1 MNAFSRIGSL
11 HTNHV
16 IQHQIA
22 YKKIIHEPKFIISGF
37 KEPG

>member
-1 MNAFSRIGSL
+1 MSAFPCLGSL
-11 HTNHV
+11 HTNHF
-16 IQHQIA
+16 ILHQIA